1 MTLLFPDFKNKPQ
14 PSELSSWVSRAWHLR
29 WFVKP
34 GTRAIGEWTS
44 AAPSL
49 LRKRDPSECSMSQLA
64 QEGLSPAHL
73 ISRAVLALDGR
84 GDTHGDESSASPR
97 ARCCWLAANL
107 KLNKVG
113 GKRRQKKAD
122 FPTGNWVV
130 GDLFFIGKKSPE
142 YNAAAK
148 KKKNEWPF
156 SCVTAGFRSRY
167 KRPRCSVCLTCL

>member
-1 MTLLFPDFKNKPQ
+1 MSDDDFVVPELPKKKNNKNTQ
-14 PSELSSWVSRAWHLR
+14 PSELSSWVSCAWHLQG
-29 WFVKP
+29 FVKP
-34 GTRAIGEWTS
+34 GTHAIGEWTS

-49 LRKRDPSECSMSQLA
+49 LWKRDPSECSMSQLA

-113 GKRRQKKAD
+113 GGRDAKRYIFQ
-122 FPTGNWVV
+122 
-130 GDLFFIGKKSPE
+130 PE
-142 YNAAAK
+142 M
-148 KKKNEWPF
+148 EF
-156 SCVTAGFRSRY
+156 SATYFLLERNH
-167 KRPRCSVCLTCL
+167 PIIMQQ